1 MSRGVIVSSIKSIKT
16 LCGSVE
22 DGWPRLCVAMDLAT
36 PLYCYVMVLNGN
48 GLVWLRYVM
57 VYYGYGDLF
66 LVYGMVKIGLRP

>member
-1 MSRGVIVSSIKSIKT
+1 
-16 LCGSVE
+16 
-22 DGWPRLCVAMDLAT
+22 MDLAT